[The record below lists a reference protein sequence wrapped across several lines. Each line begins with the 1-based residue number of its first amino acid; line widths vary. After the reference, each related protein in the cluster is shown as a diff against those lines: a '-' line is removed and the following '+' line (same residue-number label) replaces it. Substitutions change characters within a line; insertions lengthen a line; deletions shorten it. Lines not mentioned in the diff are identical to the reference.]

1 MASLGML
8 YLSSLWSESCSV
20 VSDCLWPHGLSLPCS
35 SVYGLLKA
43 RILEWVAIPFS
54 RWSSQPKDR
63 THVSHIVGVFFTVWA
78 TREVLELLISALI
91 IFFFF
96 FLKEMPV
103 SFSSS
108 KGWPC
113 VLFILTLAHS
123 DCQLICWT
131 VIFILLALWLS
142 NCKWRESYKQWKMK
156 WPSSVSQWHGVFG
169 SLMSYS
175 FWRRY
180 EKETQPTYCW
190 ISPHTDF
197 CEVNYLKSLFLCDPC
212 YEASK
217 FFFRCS
223 VSHQEVKTVEDI
235 LRFSP

>member
-1 MASLGML
+1 ML
-8 YLSSLWSESCSV
+8 L
-20 VSDCLWPHGLSLPCS
+20 CLWTSQGQNTGVGSHSLLQGIFPTQGLNSCLPHCGCILYCLSHQGSPWAPYKCS
-35 SVYGLLKA
+35 Y
-43 RILEWVAIPFS
+43 
-54 RWSSQPKDR
+54 
-63 THVSHIVGVFFTVWA
+63 H
-78 TREVLELLISALI
+78 
-91 IFFFF
+91 FFFF

-123 DCQLICWT
+123 ECQLICWT

-142 NCKWRESYKQWKMK
+142 NCKWRESYKQWKVK

-235 LRFSP
+235 FRFSP